1 VASRRIEGRRR
12 GCGRRDELPPGPRE
26 PAALQTVEW
35 IVRPTALL
43 RRAQAKHGEP
53 FTLRTAWSD
62 APLVLVSD
70 PAEIKRVYAAPP
82 DVLQGGESA
91 AFLEP
96 FTGASSILILH
107 GEEHLRARRL
117 ALPPFHG
124 EALRRWSATMA
135 EIAHAELDTWRPGEP
150 LRARE
155 RMQRLT
161 LEVIQ
166 RVVFGSRD
174 DALRDALRT
183 ALDMTNSTPKLV
195 LMSLRGP
202 TKAFTRAVERIDELI
217 YARIADARRR
227 GLAVRNASG
236 AAPGDVTS
244 ILDLLVTTEASD
256 RELRDQLVTLLAAG
270 HETTATALAWA
281 LERLARHPEAL
292 ARCHDD
298 AYLDATVKEVLRV
311 RPVLSITSRRVLQP
325 WTVGG
330 YTLPPGVYVSPC
342 LYLAHRRPELWPD
355 PTSFRPERFLDG
367 APEPYS
373 WVPFGGGAR
382 RCLGAAFASLE
393 LREVLRAVASRFALR
408 PDRAAGERMR
418 RRSVTLAPARGGIV
432 IPDALYVTSPGTAP
446 SGLVAGRN

>member
-1 VASRRIEGRRR
+1 MSV
-12 GCGRRDELPPGPRE
+12 LPPGPRE
-26 PAALQTVEW
+26 PAALQTIEW

-43 RRAQAKHGEP
+43 RRAQARHGEP

-96 FTGASSILILH
+96 FAGASSILILR
-107 GEEHLRARRL
+107 GDEHLRQRRL
-117 ALPPFHG
+117 MLPPFHG
-124 EALRRWSATMA
+124 EALKRWAATMS
-135 EIAHAELDTWRPGEP
+135 EIAHEEIGTWEPGRPIK
-150 LRARE
+150 ARE

-174 DALRDALRT
+174 DELRDALRT
-183 ALDMTNSTPKLV
+183 ALDMTNSTPKLIA
-195 LMSLRGP
+195 MSLTGP
-202 TKAFTRAVERIDELI
+202 TPAFKRAVKRVDELV
-217 YARIADARRR
+217 YARIARARRA
-227 GLAVRNASG
+227 G
-236 AAPGDVTS
+236 GDGGS
-244 ILDLLVTTEASD
+244 ILDLLVATEATD

-281 LERLARHPEAL
+281 LERLSRHPEAL
-292 ARCHDD
+292 AKCRDD

-311 RPVLSITSRRVLQP
+311 RPVLSITSRKTLQP

-330 YTLPPGVYVSPC
+330 HMLPPGVYISPC

-373 WVPFGGGAR
+373 WVPFGGGTR
-382 RCLGAAFASLE
+382 RCLGASFASLE
-393 LREVLRAVASRFALR
+393 MREVLRAVASRFALA
-408 PDRAAGERMR
+408 PDRAPGERMR

-432 IPDALYVTSPGTAP
+432 IPTPLA
-446 SGLVAGRN
+446 

>member
-1 VASRRIEGRRR
+1 MTTAEAGRRR
-12 GCGRRDELPPGPRE
+12 CGRRNHFPPGPRE

-35 IVRPTALL
+35 VVRPTALL
-43 RRAQAKHGEP
+43 RRAQARHGEP
-53 FTLRTAWSD
+53 FTLRTAWAD
-62 APLVLVSD
+62 APMVLVSD

-96 FTGASSILILH
+96 FTGPSSILILH
-107 GEEHLRARRL
+107 GDEHLRQRRL
-117 ALPPFHG
+117 VLPPFHG
-124 EALRRWSATMA
+124 EALKRWTQTMA
-135 EIAHAELDTWRPGEP
+135 EIAHAELDTWVPGRP

-174 DALRDALRT
+174 DELRDALRA
-183 ALDMTNSTPKLV
+183 ALDMTNSTPKLIA
-195 LMSLRGP
+195 MSLRGP
-202 TKAFTRAVERIDELI
+202 TKAFTRAVARIDELI
-217 YARIADARRR
+217 YARIAD
-227 GLAVRNASG
+227 
-236 AAPGDVTS
+236 PGEGS
-244 ILDLLVTTEASD
+244 ILALLAATEASP

-281 LERLARHPEAL
+281 LERLARHPAAMAAL
-292 ARCHDD
+292 QGDD

-325 WTVGG
+325 WDVGG

-342 LYLAHRRPELWPD
+342 LYLAHRRPELWKD
-355 PTSFRPERFLDG
+355 PTSFRPERFVEG

-373 WVPFGGGAR
+373 WVPFGGGTR
-382 RCLGAAFASLE
+382 RCLGAAFATLE
-393 LREVLRAVASRFALR
+393 MREVLRAVAARFTLR
-408 PDRAAGERMR
+408 PDREPGERMR
-418 RRSVTLAPARGGIV
+418 RRSVTLAPARGGV
-432 IPDALYVTSPGTAP
+432 FIPNPLA
-446 SGLVAGRN
+446 

>member
-1 VASRRIEGRRR
+1 V
-12 GCGRRDELPPGPRE
+12 LPPGPRE

-43 RRAQAKHGEP
+43 RRAQARYGEP
-53 FTLRTAWSD
+53 FTVRTAWSD
-62 APLVLVSD
+62 APMVLVSD
-70 PAEIKRVYAAPP
+70 PAEIKRVYAAPG

-96 FTGASSILILH
+96 FAGPNSILILH
-107 GEEHLRARRL
+107 GDEHLRQRRL
-117 ALPPFHG
+117 VLPPFHG
-124 EALRRWSATMA
+124 EALRRWTAAMA
-135 EIAHAELDTWRPGEP
+135 DIAHAELDTWEPGRP

-174 DALRDALRT
+174 DELRDALRA

-202 TKAFTRAVERIDELI
+202 TKAFTRAVERIDALI
-217 YARIADARRR
+217 YARIAAAREGRST
-227 GLAVRNASG
+227 G
-236 AAPGDVTS
+236 S
-244 ILDLLVTTEASD
+244 ILDLLVATEASD
-256 RELRDQLVTLLAAG
+256 RELRDQLATLLAAG

-281 LERLARHPEAL
+281 LERLARHPDAL
-292 ARCHDD
+292 ARLHGDD

-325 WTVGG
+325 LTIGG

-355 PTSFRPERFLDG
+355 PTSFRPERFLEG

-373 WVPFGGGAR
+373 WVPFGGGTR

-393 LREVLRAVASRFALR
+393 MREVLRAVAARFALV
-408 PDRAAGERMR
+408 PDRKAGERMR
-418 RRSVTLAPARGGIV
+418 RRSVTLAPARGGVV
-432 IPDALYVTSPGTAP
+432 IPNL
-446 SGLVAGRN
+446 R

>member
-1 VASRRIEGRRR
+1 MSV
-12 GCGRRDELPPGPRE
+12 LPPGPRE

-43 RRAQAKHGEP
+43 RRAQARFGEP

-70 PAEIKRVYAAPP
+70 PEEIKRVYGAPA

-96 FTGASSILILH
+96 FAGASSILILH
-107 GEEHLRARRL
+107 GDEHLRRRRQM
-117 ALPPFHG
+117 LPPFHG
-124 EALRRWSATMA
+124 EALQRWTATMA
-135 EIAHAELDTWRPGEP
+135 EIAHAELDTWTPGRPIEA
-150 LRARE
+150 RA

-174 DALRDALRT
+174 DALRDALRH
-183 ALDMTNSTPKLV
+183 ALDMTNSTPKLIA
-195 LMSLRGP
+195 MSLTGP
-202 TKAFTRAVERIDELI
+202 TPAFRRAVERVDALV
-217 YARIADARRR
+217 YARIASVRDR
-227 GLAVRNASG
+227 GDRAG
-236 AAPGDVTS
+236 S
-244 ILDLLVTTEASD
+244 ILDLLVAGEPSD

-281 LERLARHPEAL
+281 LERLARHPDAL

-311 RPVLSITSRRVLQP
+311 RPVLSITSRQTLQP
-325 WTVGG
+325 WEVGG

-342 LYLAHRRPELWPD
+342 LYLAHRRAELWPD
-355 PTSFRPERFLDG
+355 PTSFRPERFLNG

-373 WVPFGGGAR
+373 WVPFGGGTR
-382 RCLGAAFASLE
+382 RCLGAAFAALE
-393 LREVLRAVASRFALR
+393 MREVLRAVASRFALR
-408 PDRAAGERMR
+408 PDRAPGERMR
-418 RRSVTLAPARGGIV
+418 RRSVTLAPAHGGIV
-432 IPDALYVTSPGTAP
+432 IPTPLA
-446 SGLVAGRN
+446 